1 MAILQMDTIWFH
13 NALER
18 AGRSQ
23 ADLARHL
30 GLPPSAVSRLLRG
43 ERQVK
48 LLEAVQIAQ
57 FLGVPQDE
65 VSRHAGGPDQPPAEP
80 ARRGRPPRSPPVP
93 LPLPQRR
100 ETMPIRSGARGG
112 GSEREMFLQDGPIG
126 QTPLPA
132 NLAGVRDA
140 YAIYMT
146 GDSMEPRYEQ
156 GWLLHVNPVK
166 PPIRG
171 RDVVVYKNDQ
181 TVLIKQ
187 FVSWNDSE
195 LVLRQFNPEE
205 ILRIA
210 RGDVVECHR
219 IVGVDQ
225 EG

>member
-1 MAILQMDTIWFH
+1 MDTIWFH

-18 AGRSQ
+18 AGRTQ

-57 FLGVPQDE
+57 FLGVPQEE
-65 VSRHAGGPDQPPAEP
+65 VSRHVGGPDAPPEP
-80 ARRGRPPRSPPVP
+80 ARRGRPPRQPAPVA
-93 LPLPQRR
+93 LPSQRR
-100 ETMPIRSGARGG
+100 DTMPIRSGARGG
-112 GSEREMFLQDGPIG
+112 GNEREMFLQDGPIG
-126 QTPLPA
+126 QTSRPA

-146 GDSMEPRYEQ
+146 GGSMEPRYEQ
-156 GWLLHVNPVK
+156 GWLLHVNPLK

-171 RDVVVYKNDQ
+171 RDVVVYKKDQ
-181 TVLIKQ
+181 SVLIKQ
-187 FVSWNDSE
+187 FISWNDKE

-210 RGDVVECHR
+210 REDVVECHR